1 MSNNFA
7 RIESQLHPKF
17 SDKKILVLSAL
28 LALSL
33 TACKTEQRQEYA
45 GTEGDYVTGT
55 PLPPRQEGVSFLSNN
70 VTKGQFTPIYFAFD
84 SSEVGSSETGKL
96 QQIAAFMKN
105 SRNTIILAGFTDER
119 GTEEYNRGL
128 GERRAQAARNYLISL
143 GVSPARIQTVSF
155 GQEMP
160 ADAGHNETAW
170 AKNRRAET
178 GVVR

>member
-1 MSNNFA
+1 M
-7 RIESQLHPKF
+7 I
-17 SDKKILVLSAL
+17 KKCLIFSAL

-33 TACKTEQRQEYA
+33 AACKTGPKQEYSSSH
-45 GTEGDYVTGT
+45 GDYVTGI

-70 VTKGQFTPIYFAFD
+70 VTKGQFAPLYFPFD
-84 SSEVGSSETGKL
+84 SSEIGSSETGKL
-96 QQIAAFMKN
+96 QQIASLLK
-105 SRNTIILAGFTDER
+105 SSQHSIILAGFTDER

-128 GERRAQAARNYLISL
+128 GERRAEAARNHRISL
-143 GVSPARIQTVSF
+143 GVAPNRIQTVSF

-160 ADAGHNETAW
+160 ADPSHTEAAW